1 MYDLIGDIHGHAD
14 CLVNL
19 LEKLGYK
26 KSGDVF
32 HHSSRQVIFL
42 GDFIDRGPKI
52 REVLSIAKNMVD
64 KGTALAVM
72 GNHELNA
79 MAYHTKDPANP
90 GDFLRP
96 HYSYNVS
103 SHKAT
108 IDQLGE
114 DLNSYIDWFRTLPLW
129 LDLPGLRVVH
139 ACWDNNCI
147 QDVQRNLPANRPID
161 TDFLIKSCI
170 EKGEVFTQ
178 VEILLKGKEI
188 ILPDG
193 IEFFDKDGHPRT
205 KARSRWYLDPSDQKY
220 NTYRTYLWQTPEI
233 NCDDFLDLKI
243 IKPLPY
249 DKSEKPVFVGHY
261 WLEDNAP
268 SILASNVACLDYSV
282 AKDGF
287 LCAYSHDGEQTLS
300 NEKFCYPKPVCHN
313 I

>member
-96 HYSYNVS
+96 HYSYNIS

-129 LDLPGLRVVH
+129 LDLPVLRVVH
-139 ACWDNNCI
+139 ACWDNN
-147 QDVQRNLPANRPID
+147 
-161 TDFLIKSCI
+161 
-170 EKGEVFTQ
+170 
-178 VEILLKGKEI
+178 
-188 ILPDG
+188 
-193 IEFFDKDGHPRT
+193 
-205 KARSRWYLDPSDQKY
+205 
-220 NTYRTYLWQTPEI
+220 
-233 NCDDFLDLKI
+233 
-243 IKPLPY
+243 
-249 DKSEKPVFVGHY
+249 
-261 WLEDNAP
+261 
-268 SILASNVACLDYSV
+268 
-282 AKDGF
+282 
-287 LCAYSHDGEQTLS
+287 
-300 NEKFCYPKPVCHN
+300 
-313 I
+313 

>member
-64 KGTALAVM
+64 NGTALAVM

-90 GDFLRP
+90 GHFLRP
-96 HYSYNVS
+96 HNDKNTAA
-103 SHKAT
+103 HKAT

-114 DLNSYIDWFRTLPLW
+114 DLNFYIDWFRTLPLW
-129 LDLPGLRVVH
+129 LDLPELRVVH
-139 ACWDNNCI
+139 GCWDNYCI
-147 QDVQRNLPANRPID
+147 QDVQKALPANRSID

-193 IEFFDKDGHPRT
+193 ITFFDKDGHLRK
-205 KARSRWYLDPSDQKY
+205 KARSRWYLDPNDQKY

-233 NCDDFLDLKI
+233 NCDDL
-243 IKPLPY
+243 
-249 DKSEKPVFVGHY
+249 
-261 WLEDNAP
+261 
-268 SILASNVACLDYSV
+268 
-282 AKDGF
+282 
-287 LCAYSHDGEQTLS
+287 
-300 NEKFCYPKPVCHN
+300 
-313 I
+313 